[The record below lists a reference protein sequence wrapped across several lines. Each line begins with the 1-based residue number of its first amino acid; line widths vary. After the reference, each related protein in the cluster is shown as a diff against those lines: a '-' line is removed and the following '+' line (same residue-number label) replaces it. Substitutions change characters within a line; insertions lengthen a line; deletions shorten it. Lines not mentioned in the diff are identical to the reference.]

1 MLGVQAGE
9 LLHPEEKD
17 AGEEIGIETALQ
29 MVPEAHGPQRNQEI
43 KFLGSGA

>member
-1 MLGVQAGE
+1 MHRVQADK
-9 LLHPEEKD
+9 LLYPQEED
-17 AGEEIGIETALQ
+17 AREKAGAEKALQ